1 MTPTDVIAEV
11 RRIVQ
16 DTTAPYRYSD
26 TDLLGY
32 VNQMVKRV
40 ALLRPD
46 LVGTIAEITTQANSS
61 VQTLPS
67 DAIRLVD
74 IFNVKDGNSVT
85 ETDRETMDRS
95 QPGWHSETAG
105 TPVNFMRHVKN
116 PTRFFLYPRPAAGV
130 ILIGEYA
137 KVPPTYGLLTDISAL
152 PDAFLPTLVSGV
164 VFLAQSI
171 DDEHVLSG
179 RAKLFLDSFTQDLA
193 GAFSGRTIT
202 DTKAAG
208 LKPSRATLVNGE
220 VI

>member
-26 TDLLGY
+26 ADLLGY
-32 VNQMVKRV
+32 VNQTVKRV

-46 LVGTIAEITTQANSS
+46 LVGTIAEVPTQAGSS

-67 DAIRLVD
+67 DAIRLTDV
-74 IFNVKDGNSVT
+74 FNVKDGIAVT

-95 QPGWHSETAG
+95 YPNWHSDPAG
-105 TPVNFMRHVKN
+105 VPVNFMRHVKN
-116 PTRFFLYPRPAAGV
+116 PTRFFLYPRPTSGI
-130 ILIGEYA
+130 ILVCEYA
-137 KVPPTYGLLTDISAL
+137 QVPPTYGLLSDIDAL
-152 PDAFLPTLVSGV
+152 PESFLPTLVSGV

-179 RAKLFLDSFTQDLA
+179 RAKLFLDAFTQDLS
-193 GAFSGRTIT
+193 GTFSSRTVT

-208 LKPSRATLVNGE
+208 LKPSRATVVSGE

>member
-11 RRIVQ
+11 RRLVQ
-16 DTTAPYRYSD
+16 DTTTPYRYSD

-32 VNQMVKRV
+32 VNQTVKRV
-40 ALLRPD
+40 AILRPD
-46 LVGTIAEITTQANSS
+46 LVGTIGEIPTQADSS

-74 IFNVKDGNSVT
+74 IFNVKDGNAVT
-85 ETDRETMDRS
+85 ETDRESMDRS
-95 QPGWHSETAG
+95 YPGWHAEAAG

-116 PTRFFLYPRPAAGV
+116 PTRFFLYPRPTSGIV
-130 ILIGEYA
+130 LIGEYA
-137 KVPPTYGLLTDISAL
+137 QVPPTYSLGSTISVL
-152 PDAFLPTLVSGV
+152 PDSFLPTLVSGV
-164 VFLAQSI
+164 VYLSQSI

-193 GAFSGRTIT
+193 GAFSSRTVT

-208 LKPSRATLVNGE
+208 LKPSRGTVITGE